1 MQISCGIQATCWGKQ
16 RNLIIVKI
24 RDVVKTFWFTVT
36 NHLSSAFVTKG
47 LSRPA
52 LQPVRVERGPG
63 PRGGA
68 RAADVRGRGRRD
80 RLHLQLPPL
89 QGQQEQLCQQG
100 ARHAAAVTAAAA
112 ARLGTGLSQVC
123 RGRIRQE
130 KYW

>member
-1 MQISCGIQATCWGKQ
+1 M
-16 RNLIIVKI
+16 
-24 RDVVKTFWFTVT
+24 
-36 NHLSSAFVTKG
+36 
-47 LSRPA
+47 
-52 LQPVRVERGPG
+52 RVERGPG

-89 QGQQEQLCQQG
+89 QGQQEQLRQQG
-100 ARHAAAVTAAAA
+100 AHYAAAVTAA

>member
-1 MQISCGIQATCWGKQ
+1 MSQSQYPE
-16 RNLIIVKI
+16 
-24 RDVVKTFWFTVT
+24 
-36 NHLSSAFVTKG
+36 SPAFVPPPPTG

-100 ARHAAAVTAAAA
+100 THRASAAVTAAAA
-112 ARLGTGLSQVC
+112 RLGPGLSQVR
-123 RGRIRQE
+123 RGSIIQE